1 MLEKGLNS
9 SQPQVLLENTFRVRY
24 RKSLKKVRCNQE
36 RRQQNMK
43 KFGLLLAGGIAAIVL
58 LHNLG
63 PMVGLVISLAILYFV
78 VKQFI
83 KTDSILM
90 KIGWGILGFV
100 ALMSSASNVP
110 AILGIA
116 AAYVLYVVY
125 KNWNKPKNTIIEES
139 DDPFV
144 NFEKQWSQLNKY

>member
-1 MLEKGLNS
+1 
-9 SQPQVLLENTFRVRY
+9 
-24 RKSLKKVRCNQE
+24 
-36 RRQQNMK
+36 MK

>member
-1 MLEKGLNS
+1 
-9 SQPQVLLENTFRVRY
+9 
-24 RKSLKKVRCNQE
+24 
-36 RRQQNMK
+36 MK

-58 LHNLG
+58 LHNIG
-63 PMVGLVISLAILYFV
+63 PMVGLVISLAIFYFV
-78 VKQFI
+78 VKQFL

-90 KIGWGILGFV
+90 KIGWGILGFI
-100 ALMSSASNVP
+100 ALMASASNVP

-125 KNWNKPKNTIIEES
+125 KNWNKPKNIIEES

-144 NFEKQWSQLNKY
+144 NFEKQWSQLNKF